1 MSSTLLYL
9 FTLAGILAVG
19 MTVVILVVSLF
30 LWLHY
35 RRAIDAAQQVEF
47 LIETNTARPRP
58 GMAQPDRR
66 FAVVSR
72 RDRGSR
78 AG

>member
-19 MTVVILVVSLF
+19 MTIVILVVSLF

-35 RRAIDAAQQVEF
+35 RRAVDAAVRQVDF

-66 FAVVSR
+66 FTVV
-72 RDRGSR
+72 RGRR

>member
-1 MSSTLLYL
+1 MATLTYL
-9 FTLAGILAVG
+9 LTLAGILAVG

-35 RRAIDAAQQVEF
+35 RRAIDAARQVEF
-47 LIETNTARPRP
+47 LIETNTATPRP

-66 FAVVSR
+66 FTVV
-72 RDRGSR
+72 RGRR

>member
-1 MSSTLLYL
+1 MASTLLSVL
-9 FTLAGILAVG
+9 TLIGILAIG
-19 MTVVILVVSLF
+19 MTVVILVVSVF
-30 LWLHY
+30 LYLRY
-35 RRAIDAAQQVEF
+35 RLTVEAARQVDL

-66 FAVVSR
+66 FSVV
-72 RDRGSR
+72 RGRR